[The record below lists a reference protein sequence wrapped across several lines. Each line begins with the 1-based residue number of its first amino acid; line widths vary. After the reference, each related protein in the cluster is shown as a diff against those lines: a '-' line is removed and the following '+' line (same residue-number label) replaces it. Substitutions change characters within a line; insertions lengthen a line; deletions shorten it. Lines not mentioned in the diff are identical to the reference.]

1 MRSRVLE
8 RCTISML
15 FSSNLPTIFFKNQI
29 HDFVQIFYTSFRHVA
44 KCGKWRNLLGSLWY
58 GHWNFG
64 KMHRFYSYFLLTCL
78 FITWFIELRGC
89 GRWFIYSP
97 IKITYITWYLY
108 HSLSHQIT
116 STVVLHLD
124 VMGISTVIYSYNYSL
139 CSKKMSG
146 HGLVKFSGNSV
157 ILFIIP
163 ITLNFT

>member
-1 MRSRVLE
+1 MMFFCFVTRSLPFVFVLHNVFNPSSPSLLYTHSK
-8 RCTISML
+8 CPYVSPDDAILVAIPFVIPKSL
-15 FSSNLPTIFFKNQI
+15 FLS
-29 HDFVQIFYTSFRHVA
+29 
-44 KCGKWRNLLGSLWY
+44 
-58 GHWNFG
+58 
-64 KMHRFYSYFLLTCL
+64 
-78 FITWFIELRGC
+78 
-89 GRWFIYSP
+89 
-97 IKITYITWYLY
+97 TYITWYLY

-163 ITLNFT
+163 ITLNFTWDQKY